1 MERGLLMLLRDV
13 CKDKQYL

>member
-13 CKDKQYL
+13 CKDKQNL